1 LVVVRVT
8 GSTTT
13 SDEVVG
19 FDNFDID
26 GPVPVAFVVVVVVPV
41 GGDFVPLDV
50 ALDDEPFG

>member
-50 ALDDEPFG
+50 ALDDELFG